1 MGHVLHLMVKKALV
15 SLKVW
20 REKEWEME
28 PRVTEPD
35 VSVRMWKLK
44 TEQKAVMLW
53 AALIYL
59 ALTVNI
65 SE

>member
-1 MGHVLHLMVKKALV
+1 
-15 SLKVW
+15 
-20 REKEWEME
+20 ME
-28 PRVTEPD
+28 PRVAEPD

>member
-1 MGHVLHLMVKKALV
+1 
-15 SLKVW
+15 
-20 REKEWEME
+20 ME

-44 TEQKAVMLW
+44 TEQKAVMLC